1 MSFFRKRKSYNLEQ
15 NIAIKSPPSMVN
27 YKNLPLYEWRHNGKK
42 GKEQNMTK
50 LLRRLKARE
59 WGYAFVALVFIIAQV
74 WMDLKMPDYMNLI
87 TQIAQGGINAETGT
101 AYELSDIWKNGG
113 YMLLCAFGSMACSI
127 ATSFF
132 VVQIAANY
140 SARLRELLYRKV
152 QGFSMAEINRF
163 NTASLI
169 TRTTN
174 DVQQVQMLLTMG
186 MQMMIKAPIT
196 AVWAI
201 TKIAGKQWQWSLSV
215 AAAVAFMLICITAI
229 VLLVMPKFARIQKMT
244 DDMNRITRESLS
256 GIRIVRAYNAESFQK
271 EKFDRVN
278 RDFTRANLFTGRI
291 MAFINPVMSMT
302 MNGISLV
309 IYWVGAMIINE
320 APMGEVWGLFGD
332 MVVFMSYGMQIISS
346 FMMLAVMFMI
356 APRSMVSAKRINEVL
371 EVEEMIKDGEGVGR
385 TSETGTVEFRD
396 VSFRYPDSEE
406 NVISHISFQAGKGQ
420 TVAFIGS
427 TGCGKSTVVNLVS
440 RFYDATQGC
449 VLVDGHPV
457 REYKKSELAEKIG
470 YVSQKAVLFSGDIRS
485 NIDFGD
491 NGADD
496 QTVEKAVDISR
507 STDFVEMQKG
517 GIKGHVAQNGS
528 NFSGGQKQR
537 LSIARALARQAEIY
551 IFDDTFSALDYRTDR
566 ELRARLKE
574 EMKDAT
580 CLIVAQRIGTIMD
593 ADLILV
599 MENGRI
605 VGRGTH
611 RELLESCPAYQ
622 EIAHSQLSEE
632 ELRHA

>member
-1 MSFFRKRKSYNLEQ
+1 
-15 NIAIKSPPSMVN
+15 
-27 YKNLPLYEWRHNGKK
+27 
-42 GKEQNMTK
+42 MTK

-59 WGYAFVALVFIIAQV
+59 WVYALAALIFIVAQV

-87 TQIAQGGINAETGT
+87 TQIAQGGINAETGA
-101 AYELSDIWKNGG
+101 AYELQDIWENGG

-132 VVQIAANY
+132 VVLITANF

-174 DVQQVQMLLTMG
+174 DVQQVQMLLVMG
-186 MQMMIKAPIT
+186 LQMMIKAPIT

-215 AAAVAFMLICITAI
+215 AVAVAFMLVSITII
-229 VLLVMPKFARIQKMT
+229 VLLVMPKFAKVQKLT
-244 DDMNRITRESLS
+244 DDLNRITRESLS

-271 EKFDRVN
+271 KKFDRVN
-278 RDFTRANLFTGRI
+278 GDFTKTNLFTGRI

-309 IYWVGAMIINE
+309 IYWVGAAIIND
-320 APMGEVWGLFGD
+320 AAIGEVWGLFGD

-356 APRSMVSAKRINEVL
+356 APRSIVSAKRINEVL
-371 EVEEMIKDGEGVGR
+371 EVEEMIKDGEGVGA

-406 NVISHISFQAGKGQ
+406 NVLFHISFQAEKGQ

-440 RFYDATQGC
+440 RFYDASEGS
-449 VLVDGHPV
+449 VLVDGHDIK
-457 REYKKSELAEKIG
+457 EYRKSELAERIG
-470 YVSQKAVLFSGDIRS
+470 YVSQKAILFSGDIRS
-485 NIDFGD
+485 NVDFGD
-491 NGADD
+491 NNADD
-496 QTVEKAVDISR
+496 AMVEKAVDISR
-507 STDFVEMQKG
+507 STDFVEMRKG
-517 GIKGHVAQNGS
+517 GIKGHVAQNG
-528 NFSGGQKQR
+528 NNLSGGQKQR

-551 IFDDTFSALDYRTDR
+551 IFDDTFSALDYKTDR
-566 ELRARLKE
+566 ELRARLKS
-574 EMKDAT
+574 EMKNAT

-599 MENGRI
+599 MENGKI
-605 VGRGTH
+605 AGQGTH
-611 RELLESCPAYQ
+611 RELLENCPAYQ
-622 EIAHSQLSEE
+622 EIAYSQLSEE
-632 ELRHA
+632 ELKHA

>member
-1 MSFFRKRKSYNLEQ
+1 MESIMSRRERTQ
-15 NIAIKSPPSMVN
+15 DM
-27 YKNLPLYEWRHNGKK
+27 R
-42 GKEQNMTK
+42 K
-50 LLRRLKARE
+50 LLKQLKARE
-59 WGYAFVALVFIIAQV
+59 WTYALAALIFIIAQV

-87 TQIAQGGINAETGT
+87 TQIAQGGVNAETGL

-113 YMLLCAFGSMACSI
+113 FMLLCAFGSMACSI
-127 ATSFF
+127 ITSFF
-132 VVQIAANY
+132 VVQIAANF

-174 DVQQVQMLLTMG
+174 DVQQVQMLITMG
-186 MQMMIKAPIT
+186 LQMMVKAPIT

-215 AAAVAFMLICITAI
+215 AVAVAFMLVCIAV
-229 VLLVMPKFARIQKMT
+229 VLLLVTPKFVKVQKLT

-256 GIRIVRAYNAESFQK
+256 GIRIVRAYNAEKFQK
-271 EKFDRVN
+271 EKFEKVN
-278 RDFTRANLFTGRI
+278 GDFTKANLFTGRI
-291 MAFINPVMSMT
+291 IAFLNPVMSMT

-309 IYWVGAMIINE
+309 IYWVGAVIINS
-320 APMGEVWGLFGD
+320 AAMTEVWGLFGD

-346 FMMLAVMFMI
+346 FMMLAMMFMI
-356 APRSMVSAKRINEVL
+356 APRSVVSARRINEVL
-371 EVEEMIKDGEGVGR
+371 EVEEMIKDGEGVGE

-406 NVISHISFQAGKGQ
+406 NALSHISFQTKRGQ

-427 TGCGKSTVVNLVS
+427 TGCGKSTLVNLIP
-440 RFYDATQGC
+440 RFYDATEGS
-449 VLVDGHPV
+449 VMVDGRCV
-457 REYKKSELAEKIG
+457 REYKKSELAGKIG
-470 YVSQKAVLFSGDIRS
+470 YVSQKALLFSGDIRS
-485 NIDFGD
+485 NVDFGD
-491 NGADD
+491 NGADEEM
-496 QTVEKAVDISR
+496 VEKAVDIAQ
-507 STDFVEMQKG
+507 STDFVEAAKG

-537 LSIARALARQAEIY
+537 LSIARAVARQAEIY
-551 IFDDTFSALDYRTDR
+551 IFDDTFSALDYKTDR
-566 ELRARLKE
+566 ELRARLKA
-574 EMKDAT
+574 EMKDST
-580 CLIVAQRIGTIMD
+580 RLIVAQRIGTIMD

-599 MENGRI
+599 MENGKV
-605 VGRGTH
+605 VGQGTH

-622 EIAHSQLSEE
+622 EIAYS
-632 ELRHA
+632 